1 MGGRAGGGARV
12 GGGVRRAGERRGNAP
27 AQDPF
32 GELRTSSSGIS
43 FRATRD
49 VGIEVNGRRVD
60 LRGMAN
66 NRFRDD
72 LISTINEGL
81 TGGGKGPFNA
91 EIRRIESGRGP
102 RVRDEAYNQYRDKLY
117 ELRDV
122 FPNKGRPR

>member
-1 MGGRAGGGARV
+1 MGGKAGGGARAKNRV
-12 GGGVRRAGERRGNAP
+12 VERGRGGNAP